1 MSDLKSGRL
10 KLGWRQ
16 VTFGDVVRQSK
27 EKADPESSG
36 LERYIAGDHMDTD
49 DLRLRRW
56 GEIGAGYLG
65 PAFHMRFKPGQ
76 VLYGSRRTYLRK
88 VAVADFD
95 GICANTT
102 FVLETRSSSELLPE
116 FLPFLMQTEAFHAY
130 SVKNSKGSVNPY
142 INFSDL
148 AKFAVALPPV
158 EEQRRLVRLLVIADK
173 ARAALKDAE
182 INAEKLR
189 KSVLL
194 ETFDALQSDGL
205 TRIPLLARDV
215 NCQHVKMRDAGAVL
229 MGRQLSPKYKT
240 GKNTRKYLRVANVF
254 DGYIDTSD
262 VNEMDF
268 SEDEFSTF
276 KLQAGDV
283 LLNEGQS
290 RELVGRS
297 AIFRDEVHDCCFQN
311 TLIRFRPNE
320 GVLPEFAHYY
330 FQYCQYTSRF
340 VQVSKQTTSIAH
352 LGVQRF
358 AAMNFP
364 LLQSDLQRAIAEAVS
379 AIVSAIPQL
388 RARGQR
394 ARATRESVIAEGL
407 RSEL

>member
-1 MSDLKSGRL
+1 MSERKNETLKPY
-10 KLGWRQ
+10 WRP
-16 VTFGDVVRQSK
+16 VKFGDVVRQCK
-27 EKADPESSG
+27 EKADPETSG

-56 GEIGAGYLG
+56 GQIGSGYLG

-102 FVLETRSSSELLPE
+102 FVLEPKNPEELLSE
-116 FLPFLMQTEAFHAY
+116 FLPFLMQTEAFHAF
-130 SVKNSKGSVNPY
+130 SIKNSKGSVNPY

-148 AKFAVALPPV
+148 ARFEFALPPV
-158 EEQRRLVRLLVIADK
+158 DEQRRLVQLLAAAES
-173 ARAALKDAE
+173 ARTAAENAAID
-182 INAEKLR
+182 AEKLR
-189 KSVLL
+189 KSLLL
-194 ETFDALQSDGL
+194 ETFDVLQSVGV
-205 TRIPLLARDV
+205 TRIPFLAGDV
-215 NCQHVKMRDAGAVL
+215 DCQQIKMRDAGAVL

-240 GKNTRKYLRVANVF
+240 GKNTRKYLRVANVY
-254 DGYIDTSD
+254 DGFIDASD

-276 KLQAGDV
+276 KLQDGDV

-297 AIFRDEVHDCCFQN
+297 AIFRDDVPDCCFQN
-311 TLIRFRPNE
+311 TLIRFRPNA

-340 VQVSKQTTSIAH
+340 VQISKQTTSIAH

-358 AAMNFP
+358 AEMKFP
-364 LLQSDLQRAIAEAVS
+364 LLPIDTQKAIADAVS
-379 AIVSAIPQL
+379 AVVSAISEL
-388 RARGQR
+388 K
-394 ARATRESVIAEGL
+394 ARAQMVRKMRNSVLTEGL
-407 RSEL
+407 HDEF

>member
-1 MSDLKSGRL
+1 MSEGKN
-10 KLGWRQ
+10 KNPKPGWRQ
-16 VTFGDVVRQSK
+16 VRFGDVVRQSK
-27 EKADPESSG
+27 VKADPESSG

-56 GEIGAGYLG
+56 GEIGSGYLG
-65 PAFHMRFKPGQ
+65 PAFHMRFRPGQ

-102 FVLETRSSSELLPE
+102 FVLEPKSADELLPE
-116 FLPFLMQTEAFHAY
+116 FLPFLMQTETFHAF

-148 AKFAVALPPV
+148 AQFVFALPPV
-158 EEQRRLVRLLVIADK
+158 EEQRRLVQLLVSAEL
-173 ARAALKDAE
+173 ARTVVEDAA
-182 INAEKLR
+182 ICAEKLR
-189 KSVLL
+189 KSMLL
-194 ETFDALQSDGL
+194 ETFDALQRVGL
-205 TRIPLLARDV
+205 TRVPLLASDV
-215 NCQHVKMRDAGAVL
+215 DCQHVKMRDAGAVL

-254 DGYIDTSD
+254 DGFIDTSD

-276 KLQAGDV
+276 KLQSGDV

-297 AIFRDEVHDCCFQN
+297 AIFRDDVPDCCFQN

-364 LLQSDLQRAIAEAVS
+364 LLPIDMQKSIAEAVS
-379 AIVSAIPQL
+379 AVVSAIPEL
-388 RARGQR
+388 KLRGQKAKTIR
-394 ARATRESVIAEGL
+394 DSVLTEGL
-407 RSEL
+407 RDEL